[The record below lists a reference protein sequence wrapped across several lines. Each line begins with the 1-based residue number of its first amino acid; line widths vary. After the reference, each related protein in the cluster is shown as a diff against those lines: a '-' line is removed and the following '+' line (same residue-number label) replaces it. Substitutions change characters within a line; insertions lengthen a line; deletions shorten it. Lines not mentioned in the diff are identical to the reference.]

1 MEKIINLKRTYISIV
16 IAACAFATH
25 VTSAQSLTESQP
37 LVETEPS
44 KNEALSGNEEPSDKK
59 ASLKAREASAT
70 NELSEATDSNLDVNG
85 DKNIKSKKKKVFN
98 VVEPSH
104 FQKVKFNENFTSY
117 TLLPDDNDGD
127 NVDELADAETIA
139 VTVKDEFYVKRPM
152 EKNKNKFNIEVD
164 FDNVEEYEERDCWT
178 FSRSVCNPQDGFH
191 YAFSFVSSGGDDIYQ
206 ESGESTDI
214 NTYASYRIQIASL
227 FIESPGMATRRIHGL
242 YAGKAWG
249 INFYNT
255 ESWRLDLYKERD
267 TGAIRD
273 LRGIKS
279 RTKEKR
285 AGIRLTGFWDSSQ
298 LQISMS
304 PYSRSNQED
313 DGITGSLS
321 YTHYWQARNWSFYGS
336 LGVQYQPKQVVSYY
350 EEAPVD
356 FTERKGRLNQDLEL
370 GFEYPLSKSWVLGGF
385 VAYSE
390 SDAPLPGA
398 ITYKDA
404 GDESYSG
411 TRSGLLL
418 SFVL

>member
-152 EKNKNKFNIEVD
+152 EKNKNILISFGAKVRKIRKEKELSQEELAHKADLHRTYIGMIERAEKNITLVNIEKIANALEVKIED
-164 FDNVEEYEERDCWT
+164 LLKHSDNGNND
-178 FSRSVCNPQDGFH
+178 
-191 YAFSFVSSGGDDIYQ
+191 
-206 ESGESTDI
+206 
-214 NTYASYRIQIASL
+214 
-227 FIESPGMATRRIHGL
+227 
-242 YAGKAWG
+242 
-249 INFYNT
+249 
-255 ESWRLDLYKERD
+255 
-267 TGAIRD
+267 
-273 LRGIKS
+273 
-279 RTKEKR
+279 
-285 AGIRLTGFWDSSQ
+285 
-298 LQISMS
+298 
-304 PYSRSNQED
+304 
-313 DGITGSLS
+313 
-321 YTHYWQARNWSFYGS
+321 
-336 LGVQYQPKQVVSYY
+336 
-350 EEAPVD
+350 
-356 FTERKGRLNQDLEL
+356 
-370 GFEYPLSKSWVLGGF
+370 
-385 VAYSE
+385 
-390 SDAPLPGA
+390 
-398 ITYKDA
+398 
-404 GDESYSG
+404 
-411 TRSGLLL
+411 
-418 SFVL
+418 